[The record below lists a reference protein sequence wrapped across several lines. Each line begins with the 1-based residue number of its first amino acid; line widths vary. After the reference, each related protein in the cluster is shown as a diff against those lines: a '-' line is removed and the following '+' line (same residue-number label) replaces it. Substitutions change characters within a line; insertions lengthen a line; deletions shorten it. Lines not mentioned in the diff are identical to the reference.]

1 MYMCI
6 TVKAQGEEEIK
17 NKGDFAMK
25 LMGYKRENGTYGI
38 RNYLLIIPASV
49 CASETAVNIAKLVNG
64 AIAIPHQHGCCE
76 IGDDFETTKR
86 TLVGF
91 GKNPNVGAVLVVGLG
106 CEGIQAKEI
115 ADEIAESGKPV
126 DYIVIQDECGTCKTV
141 ARGVEIAGK
150 MSRELAKQN
159 KTEFDI
165 SEIIL
170 GLECGGSDPT
180 SGLASNPTIGV
191 ASDMLVNDGGISILS
206 ETTECIGAEH
216 LLAERFA
223 DITEREKFL
232 SMVKRVEDRSY
243 AAGHDLREG
252 QPTPG
257 NKAGGLTTIEEKS
270 LGCMLK
276 AGKSTFLGALEYAEE
291 VPHDRKGLYFM
302 DTPGQDI
309 DSITGMVAGG
319 AQIIVFSTGR
329 GTPTGSP
336 IAPVIKI
343 TGNTETYNKMIGNID
358 INAGKI
364 ITDGVSLEDMG
375 KELYDMIINVCN
387 GGYTKAEALGH
398 REFGIFRTGFT
409 Y

>member
-1 MYMCI
+1 
-6 TVKAQGEEEIK
+6 
-17 NKGDFAMK
+17 MK
-25 LMGYKRENGTYGI
+25 LIGYKRENGTYGI
-38 RNYLLIIPASV
+38 RNHILIIPASV
-49 CASETAVNIAKLVNG
+49 CASETAVNIANLVNG
-64 AIAIPHQHGCCE
+64 AVAIPHQHGCCQ
-76 IGDDFETTKR
+76 IGDDFESTKR
-86 TLVGF
+86 TLIGF

-106 CEGIQAKEI
+106 CEGIQAN
-115 ADEIAESGKPV
+115 EIAEAIAVTKKPV
-126 DYIVIQDECGTCKTV
+126 EYIVIQQEGGTCKAVSKGT
-141 ARGVEIAGK
+141 
-150 MSRELAKQN
+150 ELASRMAKELTKQR
-159 KTEFDI
+159 KVEFDI
-165 SEIIL
+165 SELVL

-180 SGLASNPTIGV
+180 SGIASNPTIGV
-191 ASDMLVNDGGISILS
+191 ASDMLVGFGGSSILS
-206 ETTECIGAEH
+206 ETTEVIGAEH

-223 DITEREKFL
+223 DISEREKFL
-232 SMVKRVEDRSY
+232 SMVKRVEDRSI

-270 LGCMLK
+270 LGCMHK
-276 AGKSTFLGALEYAEE
+276 AGKSPFVGTLEYAEE
-291 VPHDRKGLYFM
+291 VSHDKKGLYFM

-343 TGNTETYNKMIGNID
+343 TGNTGTYNNMIDNID

-364 ITDGVSLEDMG
+364 ITEGVKLPDMG
-375 KELYDMIINVCN
+375 KELFDMIVDVSN
-387 GGYTKAEALGH
+387 GEYTKAEVLGH
-398 REFGIFRTGFT
+398 REFGIFRTGYT

>member
-270 LGCMLK
+270 LGCMHK

-343 TGNTETYNKMIGNID
+343 TGNTETYNKIIDNID